1 MSSLQGNIST
11 ASDEAS
17 ALERV
22 RHTSGYS
29 RFIYGVYLILGI
41 IFCGIGIYTA
51 LGIVMRSLNGGAIFS
66 FETLLLLCYVLLNGI
81 IGYGLLFYRKWLLVA
96 FTTTLALMGLL
107 ASFFLMGNMVSRA
120 ASLLTSVCIIA
131 GILFFLFLS
140 RKFLSGRYFE
150 PKANIS
156 VVVALLVSFLLT
168 NFGMLN

>member
-1 MSSLQGNIST
+1 MSSLQGNTST
-11 ASDEAS
+11 ASDEVS

-66 FETLLLLCYVLLNGI
+66 FETLLLLCYVLLNGA
-81 IGYGLLFYRKWLLVA
+81 IGYGFMFYRKWLLAA
-96 FTTTLALMGLL
+96 FASTLVLTGFLAL
-107 ASFFLMGNMVSRA
+107 SFFIRSMTPQA
-120 ASLLTSVCIIA
+120 TSLLTGICINA
-131 GILFFLFLS
+131 VILFFLFLS
-140 RKFLSGRYFE
+140 RHLLSGRYFE
-150 PKANIS
+150 SKAI
-156 VVVALLVSFLLT
+156 VPIVAALLLSFLLT